1 MSIPYVES
9 NNNEFL
15 LPLFNRGFVMRKHA
29 KQLNSIAEPI
39 KTAMNDP
46 EILKDVNGFS
56 LGEATFETPAPEA
69 MIEWQ
74 ENEIQELSDFF
85 QSCNKNQSDKK

>member
-1 MSIPYVES
+1 
-9 NNNEFL
+9 
-15 LPLFNRGFVMRKHA
+15 MRKHA
-29 KQLNSIAEPI
+29 KQLNTPI
-39 KTAMNDP
+39 KTAMNNP

-56 LGEATFETPAPEA
+56 SGEASFETPASEA

>member
-1 MSIPYVES
+1 MV
-9 NNNEFL
+9 FL
-15 LPLFNRGFVMRKHA
+15 RKLKERGFVMRKHA
-29 KQLNSIAEPI
+29 KQLSTIAEPI
-39 KTAMNDP
+39 KMAMNDP

-56 LGEATFETPAPEA
+56 LGKASFETPAPEA

-85 QSCNKNQSDKK
+85 QSGNKNQSDKK

>member
-1 MSIPYVES
+1 
-9 NNNEFL
+9 
-15 LPLFNRGFVMRKHA
+15 MRKHA
-29 KQLNSIAEPI
+29 KQLNTIAEPM
-39 KTAMNDP
+39 KTAMNNP

-56 LGEATFETPAPEA
+56 LGKASFDTPAPEA

>member
-1 MSIPYVES
+1 
-9 NNNEFL
+9 
-15 LPLFNRGFVMRKHA
+15 MRKHA

-85 QSCNKNQSDKK
+85 QSCNKNQLDKK